1 MIARLENTPVLETE
15 RLILRAPEVSDVPV
29 MEPFLASTRSQ
40 YMRAEEVSPEYL
52 WCAVAQTFGM
62 WVYRGYG
69 PFVLVEKSTGKPVG
83 DVGPWHPTHWPEAEI
98 GWSIWDEAAEGKG
111 YAFEAALATR
121 AYAYGALGWRTA
133 VSYIHPENAR
143 SIALAQRL
151 GATLDADA
159 DRVDPEDLVY
169 RHPAP
174 EALQ

>member
-1 MIARLENTPVLETE
+1 LENTPVLETE
-15 RLILRAPEVSDVPV
+15 RLILRAPENGDVDAMLPFIESD
-29 MEPFLASTRSQ
+29 RSR
-40 YMRAEEVSPEYL
+40 YIRSEDVSPVFV
-52 WCAVAQTFGM
+52 WKVIAQTFGM

-69 PFVLVEKSTGKPVG
+69 PFVLVEKATGKPVG

-111 YAFEAALATR
+111 YAYEAALATR
-121 AYAYGALGWRTA
+121 DYAYRTLGWTTA
-133 VSYIHPENAR
+133 VSYIDPENAR